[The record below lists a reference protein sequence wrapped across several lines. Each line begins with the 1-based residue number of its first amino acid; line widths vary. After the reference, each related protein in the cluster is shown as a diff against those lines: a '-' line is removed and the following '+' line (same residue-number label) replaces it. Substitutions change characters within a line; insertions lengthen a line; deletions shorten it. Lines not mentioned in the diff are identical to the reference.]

1 MAWLSRLPK
10 RRVVSGLDLD
20 DAVPPVPPN
29 APQDL
34 AQNALDLT
42 CEESATP
49 RRKRLRRRLLEEK
62 ENVIFE
68 PERSVEGCP
77 TAASSRTE
85 ESMRISERPRS
96 QDVEPVPRRRL
107 LRHSISEESV
117 IFPDRPD
124 EPTLTGRRRLR
135 QSISEESLIFP
146 ERLPQ
151 LEVQQNLQPVEALE
165 PRSTSTSGTPTPCP
179 TASTASRLPQ
189 RRAVVVPDLEEP
201 RRSASEATVS
211 RPATFASLELEEAP
225 SPPRASNGPNPNR
238 VRPSLRPIE
247 VEESQPDP
255 PDLQEISEDSD
266 AESPPPPPIE
276 EVQRWNRRGRQLRGF
291 EARTDEGLARLLQ
304 ERERAF
310 ASNRPRP
317 WHLEHLEA
325 RPWHLRALELLSQE
339 ATRAAQANALAALAG
354 RFPGRPARP
363 PWPPGPGG
371 RARGGGARWQHLE
384 GRELTADDYET
395 LLQLDSAGPSV
406 SSDDQAVE
414 VQRLISMLPCSKLP
428 AGARSRECMICLDQM
443 EAGHEVRTLPCMH
456 VFHSECIDKWFRTSE
471 RRPIC
476 PIDKEEV
483 QVD

>member
-20 DAVPPVPPN
+20 DAPPVPSN

-42 CEESATP
+42 CDGVAEESATP

-68 PERSVEGCP
+68 PERHSEGCP
-77 TAASSRTE
+77 TAAPSRTE
-85 ESMRISERPRS
+85 EIHISERS
-96 QDVEPVPRRRL
+96 QDVEQVPRRL

-151 LEVQQNLQPVEALE
+151 REVQQGLQTVEDLQP
-165 PRSTSTSGTPTPCP
+165 STATSPTPCP
-179 TASTASRLPQ
+179 TASTSRLPQ

-211 RPATFASLELEEAP
+211 RPATFASLELEEGH
-225 SPPRASNGPNPNR
+225 SPPRAGPNGFR
-238 VRPSLRPIE
+238 SLRPIE

-266 AESPPPPPIE
+266 AESPVDPPPTA

-291 EARTDEGLARLLQ
+291 EARTDERLARLLQ

-310 ASNRPRP
+310 ARP
-317 WHLEHLEA
+317 WHLEA
-325 RPWHLRALELLSQE
+325 NRPWHFRALELLSQE
-339 ATRAAQANALAALAG
+339 AARAAQANALAALARRQGG
-354 RFPGRPARP
+354 RGRP
-363 PWPPGPGG
+363 PGG
-371 RARGGGARWQHLE
+371 ARGGGARWQHLE

-395 LLQLDSAGPSV
+395 LLQLDSAGA